1 MSCSDAEGNKPKHA
15 VKKILTPSLLSLY
28 ILQQPRM
35 EKLLELDGGGNAKCA
50 HCGIAGAK
58 YRCSCELEHYC
69 GRECQKKQWAN
80 HQEACP
86 VFLSKDVERA
96 KLEHGSD
103 SAELARCEMTAGFAV
118 AEYREAQAEQYFL
131 DAARIYTA
139 LVASCVPTAVEDDS
153 PNVGDE
159 TKREGATGGEGGE
172 SPSCVD
178 DLAMAYFCLGNLYCS
193 GQGRLDEALELFQKS
208 LEAINGKDTEFCKV
222 TRVFDLLGIGFV
234 LGEQDKNS
242 EALEKYEEAYSISD
256 EVHGPENGQAVC
268 ILDHISETHF
278 KMGNKDR
285 AIEIMEKVVNIER
298 RALGDSLHLA
308 ERLAVTGKA
317 ILMSGRDLTTAG
329 SDHPFASCDDPG
341 KAHEMFK
348 ESMEIYVRV
357 LGSANHEKVAE
368 CFSNLACCKG
378 CQGENAEAIEFLRE
392 ACRIYDHLGIHTDRS
407 RFAAE
412 ALMFAE
418 MIQLMAPMSLVVG

>member
-1 MSCSDAEGNKPKHA
+1 
-15 VKKILTPSLLSLY
+15 
-28 ILQQPRM
+28 M

-50 HCGIAGAK
+50 HCGITGAK

-103 SAELARCEMTAGFAV
+103 SAELARCEMSAGFAV

-172 SPSCVD
+172 SPPRVE
-178 DLAMAYFCLGNLYCS
+178 DLAMAYFSLGNPYCS
-193 GQGRLDEALELFQKS
+193 GQGRLNEALEMFQKS
-208 LEAINGKDTEFCKV
+208 LKAIDGKDTEFCKV

-234 LGEQDKNS
+234 LGKQDKNS
-242 EALEKYEEAYSISD
+242 EALEKYEEAYSISA
-256 EVHGPENGQAVC
+256 EVHGPENDQTVD
-268 ILDHISETHF
+268 ILGHISRIHF
-278 KMGNKDR
+278 KVGNKDR

-298 RALGDSLHLA
+298 RALGDSQHLA

-317 ILMSGRDLTTAG
+317 ILMSG
-329 SDHPFASCDDPG
+329 HDPS
-341 KAHEMFK
+341 KAYEMFK
-348 ESMEIYVRV
+348 ESMEISVRV

-378 CQGENAEAIEFLRE
+378 CQGENAEAIMFLRE
-392 ACRIYDHLGIHTDRS
+392 ACRIYDHLGIHTDES

-418 MIQLMAPMSLVVG
+418 MMEMMGPMSLVVG